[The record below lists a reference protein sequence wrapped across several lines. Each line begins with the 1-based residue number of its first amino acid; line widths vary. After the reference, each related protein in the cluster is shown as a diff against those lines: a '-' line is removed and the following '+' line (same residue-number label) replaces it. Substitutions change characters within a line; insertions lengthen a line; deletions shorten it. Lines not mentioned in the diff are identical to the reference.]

1 MGRRI
6 WQIEIRVSDLQR
18 AIAFYSS
25 VFDWTITPLSDE
37 YAMADT
43 GRAPIVSIWQV
54 GDSGMPLGVC
64 HYVQSEDCVV
74 DAGRA
79 AQLGGRVAVERSEVP
94 GAGAWTDS
102 LDPWNNELAFWQAE
116 EPGEPEFSGPGS
128 NVISWVELGVGDLQQ
143 GRTYYQELVGWNFRD
158 VDGVDDYAI
167 ETELQPGLGLVGGE
181 RGGRLRGLTDYVRVA
196 DLARACRAIQA
207 GGGEVL
213 GEPVDVGDGSLF
225 TLFLDPDQNR
235 FGLVQPA

>member
-6 WQIEIRVSDLQR
+6 WQIEIRVSDLKR

-25 VFDWTITPLSDE
+25 VFDWRITALSDE

-79 AQLGGRVAVERSEVP
+79 VELGGRVAVERSEVP
-94 GAGAWTDS
+94 DAGAWTDT

-116 EPGEPEFSGPGS
+116 TMGEPEHSGS
-128 NVISWVELGVGDLQQ
+128 ATNAISWVEIGVGDLQQ
-143 GRTYYQELVGWNFRD
+143 ARHYFSELVGWNFKE
-158 VDGVDDYAI
+158 VDGVEDYAI

-181 RGGRLRGLTDYVRVA
+181 RGGRLRGMTDYVRVA
-196 DLARACRAIQA
+196 DLARASRAVA
-207 GGGEVL
+207 ENGGEVL

-225 TLFLDPDQNR
+225 SLFLDPDQNR